1 MSICDPPIFDK
12 YGTESVVNYMKR
24 VKKYND
30 VDIKREKY
38 KMLLDFINKWLN
50 YNKKYQLKSLR
61 EFRNIRESTLL
72 YNLKHNRNMLRKYGT
87 QIKEKLKFRFH
98 IDDDT
103 DSDDIK
109 DRYIL
114 YFTIRALNS
123 IGYTLQCTEIEHR
136 NNTKNKKKQILLVNY
151 YTIKEKK
158 RKPRRKKNDEKLKE
172 MKKIADSIK
181 NDLIEDD

>member
-1 MSICDPPIFDK
+1 MSIYDPPIFDK
-12 YGTESVVNYMKR
+12 YGTESVVSYMKR

-30 VDIKREKY
+30 VSIKMEKH
-38 KMLLDFINKWLN
+38 KMLLDFVNRWLN
-50 YNKKYQLKSLR
+50 YDKKYQLKSLK

-72 YNLKHNRNMLRKYGT
+72 YNLKHNRNILRNYGT
-87 QIKEKLKFRFH
+87 QIKKKFKFKFH
-98 IDDDT
+98 IDDET
-103 DSDDIK
+103 NSDDIK

-123 IGYTLQCTEIEHR
+123 IGYTLQCKEIEHR
-136 NNTKNKKKQILLVNY
+136 NNEKNKKKQILLENY
-151 YTIKEKK
+151 YTIKERK

-181 NDLIEDD
+181 KK